1 MPVFVQKL
9 DALKNYPYTDKKTYD
24 SYINHQNLLKRVNE
38 FAKISKERELTSEEV
53 QERNEVRKAYVKS
66 VTSGLRNMIEK
77 IDFVDENDNREK
89 AFKIKGDN

>member
-1 MPVFVQKL
+1 MKKF
-9 DALKNYPYTDKKTYD
+9 KN
-24 SYINHQNLLKRVNE
+24 
-38 FAKISKERELTSEEV
+38 AM
-53 QERNEVRKAYVKS
+53 VRKHVKS